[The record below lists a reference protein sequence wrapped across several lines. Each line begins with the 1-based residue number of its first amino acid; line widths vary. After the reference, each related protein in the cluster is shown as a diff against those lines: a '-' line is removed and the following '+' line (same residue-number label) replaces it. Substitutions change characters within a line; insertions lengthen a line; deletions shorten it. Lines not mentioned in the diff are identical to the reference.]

1 MSDKKPLIYA
11 PRAPGLQRPSLPIP
25 ELPQLPPRPTLQKP
39 RVVWPYK
46 PQPSPFL
53 DYNDPYQIN
62 SITDIILTTFNKDM
76 KRKPFYI
83 GDVNIA
89 DIPILNILPSMVQY
103 VNDAYIEPIKQGQWG
118 AVGLNTLTNFSE
130 TMDILANPVKGL
142 ILEGPEGFVNAI
154 GAGAGGRKNYDYDTG
169 NIIADIALELVTDP

>member
-62 SITDIILTTFNKDM
+62 SITDIILTTFNKNM

-103 VNDAYIEPIKQGQWG
+103 TKDAYIEPIKQGQWG
-118 AVGLNTLTNFSE
+118 AIVSNTLINFSE
-130 TMDILANPVKGL
+130 AMDILANPVKGL
-142 ILEGPEGFVNAI
+142 ILEGPEGFMNAI
-154 GAGAGGRKNYDYDTG
+154 GAGGRGRQNYD
-169 NIIADIALELVTDP
+169 